1 MPHSSGGGSHSGG
14 SHSGSGFSGS
24 SSSSGGSSAKHIKH
38 TSFPGARRYVYY
50 ENYRP
55 VYVYADYD
63 ITEKRSPLRFLMLL
77 FYLPF
82 ILFTFSMFAEAY
94 HHPHKLPQ
102 NYDYKIVVEDKAN
115 VLGNTAELRNSLVA
129 FYNRTGI
136 SPAVITVENS
146 DWQGND
152 TDDVLTESV
161 TNSFNDELQKN
172 LTARTRYTVSSAIS
186 TSFDDLTPTVMKSKV
201 NWTMLF
207 TSIAILAFVC
217 LHACLMIGINPKA
230 RKYAKAKPCS
240 DAAQEKACEYCGY
253 TYVVDTC
260 TECPHCGAPIPP
272 EDQPGARFT

>member
-1 MPHSSGGGSHSGG
+1 MPHSSGGGSHGGG
-14 SHSGSGFSGS
+14 SHGGSHHSSHSHGGSGRS
-24 SSSSGGSSAKHIKH
+24 SRHVRS
-38 TSFPGARRYVYY
+38 TYFPDARRYVYY
-50 ENYRP
+50 DHHRP

-146 DWQGND
+146 DPDPDFNDWYWEGMQGDD
-152 TDDVLTESV
+152 TDNIITVDVADDFKDLM
-161 TNSFNDELQKN
+161 QKY
-172 LTARTRYTVSSAIS
+172 LTANSRYDVSSAIAAA
-186 TSFDDLTPTVMKSKV
+186 FDETTPNVMDGHVEWLFVIWGLLGREIIQILK
-201 NWTMLF
+201 TMP
-207 TSIAILAFVC
+207 
-217 LHACLMIGINPKA
+217 MI
-230 RKYAKAKPCS
+230 CM
-240 DAAQEKACEYCGY
+240 
-253 TYVVDTC
+253 
-260 TECPHCGAPIPP
+260 
-272 EDQPGARFT
+272 

>member
-63 ITEKRSPLRFLMLL
+63 IRKGTASGKFFSILGSAVSLLFGIMLLAMCYDKPQKMDTSPLYHCEIKDTAGVIDDMDKVQNAIVD
-77 FYLPF
+77 FYD
-82 ILFTFSMFAEAY
+82 E
-94 HHPHKLPQ
+94 
-102 NYDYKIVVEDKAN
+102 
-115 VLGNTAELRNSLVA
+115 
-129 FYNRTGI
+129 TGI
-136 SPAVITVENS
+136 PVEIMTVNNE
-146 DWQGND
+146 DWQGSYSKLEDFAYDMYVTEFDDEEHWLVVYSEPASPDPDFNDWYWEGMQGDD
-152 TDDVLTESV
+152 TD
-161 TNSFNDELQKN
+161 
-172 LTARTRYTVSSAIS
+172 
-186 TSFDDLTPTVMKSKV
+186 
-201 NWTMLF
+201 
-207 TSIAILAFVC
+207 VC